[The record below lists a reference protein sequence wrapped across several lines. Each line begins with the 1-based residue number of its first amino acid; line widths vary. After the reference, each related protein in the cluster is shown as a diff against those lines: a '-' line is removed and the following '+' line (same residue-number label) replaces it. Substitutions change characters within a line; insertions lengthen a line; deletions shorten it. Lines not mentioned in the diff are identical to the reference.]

1 MNTLF
6 PCESARSLRRQ
17 TGATWLACVALGL
30 FAAGAGSA
38 APMPTRADRDFDGIA
53 DRQDGCPASPRGAA
67 PIAEGCSA
75 LEIALA
81 PERFVDPIRSLLDE
95 RAAVLADD
103 PLYADAGHVLR
114 EASAAFGEAAAVLRA
129 GEVCRAA
136 DLFDAAVAGAEEA
149 EESFESTLRAQAP
162 SGLPRMSLA
171 FLRLQQSLTQQAVEQ
186 ARIGAGFVRAAC
198 GQVVGAG
205 PLHGQVA
212 AVDDASRT
220 FRFAGHRTLGVVG
233 IAESQL
239 PAGLM
244 AGRRIDGRGLRFA
257 DGTALLTSLRDDLPI
272 SAAAA
277 KATPCLTLWVAPF
290 QPFPPYKENLNQP
303 YRLRPTAGY
312 AQGMFGTLNLER
324 WQRLAAETATTQVG
338 GVPAGCATSN
348 GFQTF
353 SFSMKI
359 DVSQGGNTWT
369 IASDLQDGDVPVGL
383 PSTLVDGQLATVTA
397 TTFKTTCTSGF
408 GCGAPQ
414 QQATETL
421 SLVMRPF
428 GSYAVV
434 TYTETVFNVGGDQ
447 VINDFEQAKVSTV
460 TLSNVPSPSPTFSAM
475 GYKIT
480 NNNPSDT
487 PKGVLVT
494 DNFAVYEVD
503 DLYDEAAAFQG
514 MFGGL
519 AEFLTKGVDHVAAL
533 NWPQLTGDNSTTGK
547 AFEYSATLPKIVR
560 DRVKD
565 CPGSLDSFYYLPY
578 TGGYP
583 AWTIT
588 KGNFDDPTLGYPDG
602 VHKFALQFTAA
613 SGTDVYAARGG
624 VVTMVEESEPTND
637 ADLVD
642 ASSTGNWVSIKHED
656 GTYGFYF
663 HLAKDGVLV
672 KKGDRVFRDTHIAEV
687 GQNKLVFEIGNQC
700 PPHQCPSLSGY
711 QTVKGLYEFFAG
723 EQIGIGA
730 WIPGDFVTCEVPR
743 VGDKIFSS
751 SGTI

>member
-6 PCESARSLRRQ
+6 SCGYAHFPRRRARAS
-17 TGATWLACVALGL
+17 WVAWVAIGL
-30 FAAGAGSA
+30 LTAGAGSA
-38 APMPTRADRDFDGIA
+38 APMAERADRDFDGIA

-95 RAAVLADD
+95 RAA
-103 PLYADAGHVLR
+103 
-114 EASAAFGEAAAVLRA
+114 AAFAEAAGVLRA
-129 GEVCRAA
+129 GDVCRAA
-136 DLFDAAVAGAEEA
+136 DLFDAAVAGLG
-149 EESFESTLRAQAP
+149 EESLAST
-162 SGLPRMSLA
+162 
-171 FLRLQQSLTQQAVEQ
+171 VEQ
-186 ARIGAGFVRAAC
+186 ARTAAGFVRAAC
-198 GQVVGAG
+198 GQVVAAG
-205 PLHGQVA
+205 PLRGQVA

-220 FRFAGHRTLGVVG
+220 FRFAGPRTPGVIG

-257 DGTALLTSLRDDLPI
+257 DGTALLTTLRSDLPI
-272 SAAAA
+272 SPIPAAA

-290 QPFPPYKENLNQP
+290 QQFPPYKENLSQP
-303 YRLRPTAGY
+303 YRLRSTAGY
-312 AQGMFGTLNLER
+312 AQGIYGTLSLER
-324 WQRLAAETATTQVG
+324 FQRFAAETATTQVG

-348 GFQTF
+348 GLQTF

-359 DVSQGGNTWT
+359 DVTQGGNTWT

-383 PSTLVDGQLATVTA
+383 PSTLVDGQLATATA
-397 TTFKTTCTSGF
+397 TTFKTTCTGGF

-414 QQATETL
+414 VQATQAL

-434 TYTETVFNVGGDQ
+434 SYTKTVFDVGGNQ
-447 VINDFEQAKVSTV
+447 NVSDFEPAKVSTV
-460 TLSNVPSPSPTFSAM
+460 TLSNVPDPSPTFSAM
-475 GYKIT
+475 GYKLT
-480 NNNPSDT
+480 NNNPSGSPT
-487 PKGVLVT
+487 GVLVT
-494 DNFAVYEVD
+494 DNFAVYEFD
-503 DLYDEAAAFQG
+503 DLYDEGAAVQG

-519 AEFLTKGVDHVAAL
+519 AQFLTNGVDHAAAL
-533 NWPQLTGDNSTTGK
+533 NWPRLTGYNSTTGK

-565 CPGSLDSFYYLPY
+565 CAGSLDSFYYLPY
-578 TGGYP
+578 TGGFP

-588 KGNFDDPTLGYPDG
+588 KGNFDDPTVGFPDG
-602 VHKFALQFTAA
+602 VHKFALQFAA
-613 SGTDVYAARGG
+613 GSGTDVYAARGG
-624 VVTMVEESEPTND
+624 IVTMVHESEPTND
-637 ADLVD
+637 PDLVD
-642 ASSTGNWVSIKHED
+642 ASSTGNWVSIKHDD

-687 GQNKLVFEIGNQC
+687 GENKLIFEIGNQC

-711 QTVKGLYEFFAG
+711 QTVKGLYEFFEAVEVG
-723 EQIGIGA
+723 VGA
-730 WIPGDFVTCEVPR
+730 WIPGAFVNCEVPR
-743 VGDKIFSS
+743 VGDKLIST
-751 SGTI
+751 SGMF